1 MDAIG
6 IIPARYGSTRFEGK
20 VIKDLC
26 GKPVVQHVYERA
38 KKAKLLD
45 DLIIAADDDRI
56 LKVVEGFG
64 GKAVFTSKSHST
76 GTDRLTEVV
85 NAIDVKIVVNI
96 QGDEPLINPMVI
108 DDLVRAMKSD
118 PTIAMATVVK
128 KSYSQEEFKSRD
140 VVKAVIDQKNFA
152 LYFSRSP
159 IPTLL
164 RLPTPAVPEET
175 EEKNGKEKKK
185 NFFYKHIGIYAYN
198 KDFLFTFKKLPASTL
213 EKHERLEQLRALEH
227 GYKIKVIETNF
238 ETVGVDTPEDL
249 ELAKSLLEKEKID

>member
-26 GKPVVQHVYERA
+26 GKPVIQHVYERA

-56 LKVVEGFG
+56 LEKVKIFG
-64 GKAVFTSKSHST
+64 GKSVFTSKDHST

-85 NAIDVKIVVNI
+85 NQMDVRIVVNI
-96 QGDEPLINPMVI
+96 QGDEPLINPLVI
-108 DDLVRAMKSD
+108 DDLVRAMLDD
-118 PTIAMATVVK
+118 PSLAMATVVK
-128 KSYSQEEFKSRD
+128 KSSSAEEFKNRD
-140 VVKAVIDQKNFA
+140 VVKAILNEKNEA
-152 LYFSRSP
+152 IYFSRSP

-164 RLPTPAVPEET
+164 DFSEPGAY
-175 EEKNGKEKKK
+175 
-185 NFFYKHIGIYAYN
+185 FYKHIGIYAYN
-198 KDFLFTFKKLPASTL
+198 KDFLFTFKKLPASYL

-227 GYKIKVIETNF
+227 GYRIKAIETPF
-238 ETVGVDTPEDL
+238 ETVGIDTPEDL
-249 ELAKSLLEKEKID
+249 SLARQILAKEQHA